1 MTSSAWPCAADAVA
15 QLERR
20 VERHA
25 VRVGACQVAWRR
37 LGEGVPL
44 VLLHGGHGSWL
55 HWARNLEAL
64 AARHAV
70 WVPDLPGF
78 GDSDV
83 APGPGLDGLLDATLR
98 SLDALVGPGTPIRLA
113 GFSFGGLVAAT
124 LAARRHGV
132 LDLSLLGPAGHG
144 TARRPR
150 GALQA
155 WRELPTGS
163 AAWLDAMRHNLLMH
177 MLHDARSIDP
187 LALQVHGQ
195 ACLGTRFHSK
205 SISRRG
211 GLQAALAAYAGPV
224 LQIWGAHDVT
234 AHPDRT
240 AALLAEGRNGWRSV
254 VVPDAGHWV
263 QYEAAAQVNALL
275 A

>member
-1 MTSSAWPCAADAVA
+1 M
-15 QLERR
+15 
-20 VERHA
+20 ERHA
-25 VRVGACQVAWRR
+25 VRVDGCQVAWRR

-55 HWARNLEAL
+55 HWVRNIEAL
-64 AARHAV
+64 ARRHAV

-83 APGPGLDGLLDATLR
+83 APGPGLDGLLDATRR
-98 SLDALVGPGTPIRLA
+98 SLDALVGASTAIRLV
-113 GFSFGGLVAAT
+113 GFSFGGLVAAL
-124 LAARRHGV
+124 LAAQRPGV
-132 LDLSLLGPAGHG
+132 MDLTLLGPAGHG
-144 TARRPR
+144 TPRRPR
-150 GALQA
+150 GALQS

-163 AAWLDAMRHNLLMH
+163 AAWMEAMRHNLLMH
-177 MLHDARSIDP
+177 MLHAPHAIDP

-195 ACLGTRFHSK
+195 SCLGTRFHSK

-211 GLQAALAAYAGPV
+211 GLQAALAAHAGPV
-224 LQIWGAHDVT
+224 LQVWGAHDVT
-234 AHPDRT
+234 AHPAQT

-263 QYEAAAQVNALL
+263 QYEAAPQVHALL